1 MKNYICFFKFLL
13 FNSIFFSDVNKL
25 ETVLSEMVDG
35 IIEEF
40 LKPYENSLIFRN
52 N

>member
-1 MKNYICFFKFLL
+1 MYIHFFR
-13 FNSIFFSDVNKL
+13 DVN
-25 ETVLSEMVDG
+25 VLKGVLNEMIDA

-40 LKPYENSLIFRN
+40 LKPNENSLIFRN